1 MPFFIKFSF
10 KIFPV
15 HRMFS
20 IIKVRKT
27 HRRICRRLFFKK
39 GEGCSLKRESGAAA
53 FLWVLRN
60 FKERLFSSTYA
71 NCCYWNLGI
80 SLLRSIL
87 CKVHI
92 EEMSILVFIHFKL
105 ILESSTTSGLHLEPY
120 QTSMMKLLAV
130 VFSQKPSIKDI
141 AHGSKYDSAASFLKY
156 FSTFFV
162 GY

>member
-39 GEGCSLKRESGAAA
+39 GEGCSLKRDSGASA

-60 FKERLFSSTYA
+60 FKERLFSSTYV
-71 NCCYWNLGI
+71 NCYYWNLGI
-80 SLLRSIL
+80 SLRRGIL

-92 EEMSILVFIHFKL
+92 EEMN
-105 ILESSTTSGLHLEPY
+105 
-120 QTSMMKLLAV
+120 
-130 VFSQKPSIKDI
+130 
-141 AHGSKYDSAASFLKY
+141 SFLQHFGIHSFQIDFRIFHNLRAAFRTIWNISDET
-156 FSTFFV
+156 FSRCIFAETFHQRYWARF
-162 GY
+162 